1 MRWFTNL
8 KTKYKLLIGF
18 GVVIA
23 FLLALIAVE
32 SMQSGRSLTEY
43 RTMKE
48 YYLPINQTGDDL
60 IADLLHERLLFAR
73 LLHIDADEPAA
84 GRFRDLR
91 DAVLEQRRKVEATA
105 SRVQSLLTIADRQT
119 EGDEIRSALRN
130 VSTQYG
136 KLTQATDSFTD
147 LLARALPL
155 IEQGNR
161 DGLRLMDDELAANAL
176 DFNGAVDLFG
186 YELDN
191 LFAASQTRIESIE
204 DTALLGRVL
213 IFGIGIVLVIFL
225 ASVISRL
232 ISHPL
237 SLATEI
243 AERLGQGDTTIP
255 IHTDRKDEVG
265 ELLITLEKLRA
276 NSDHEAQVAARIA
289 DGDLTVEIT
298 PLSDKDILGKALSA
312 MVQRLRTQTREMI
325 EGINVLAAATAE
337 LSSTMVQIGAGARET
352 ASAVNETASTLV
364 EVKQASQLSNQKA
377 KTISENTQQT
387 LRVSHDGVDAIS
399 KSIQSME
406 NIREQMRG
414 IAESIIKLSEQG
426 QAIGEIVT
434 SVNDLAEQS
443 NILAVNAAIEA
454 AKAGE
459 YGKGFTVVAKEIR
472 NHAEQSKQA
481 TSKVRSILIDTQKA
495 TASAVMVAE
504 RGTKLAEDGAQLSSQ
519 SGKAIQTVMQGI
531 HETAESMVQ
540 IAVSAKEQVVGLDQV
555 TTAIQHIKLASEQ
568 NVESIHQVEL
578 TAQNLK
584 ELGTRLQ
591 RFVERYKL

>member
-1 MRWFTNL
+1 MRWFANL
-8 KTKYKLLIGF
+8 KTKYKLFIGF

-23 FLLALIAVE
+23 FLLALIGVE
-32 SMQSGRSLTEY
+32 NLQSSRSLEEY
-43 RTMKE
+43 Q
-48 YYLPINQTGDDL
+48 LQQDSQIPLNQAG
-60 IADLLHERLLFAR
+60 ADLVSDLLRERMLMNR
-73 LLHIDADEPAA
+73 LRMQVNPDLAA
-84 GRFRDLR
+84 GDFIELHDQLQQQQNKILGVTARVKNLIEAARGRLIGEEVKASLQNVNKQFIKLSRTHESYLELSVKALPFVEQDNIEGLRGLRADFEDSDQTFAPAIDLFTY
-91 DAVLEQRRKVEATA
+91 E
-105 SRVQSLLTIADRQT
+105 
-119 EGDEIRSALRN
+119 LRN
-130 VSTQYG
+130 LFDAS
-136 KLTQATDSFTD
+136 K
-147 LLARALPL
+147 R
-155 IEQGNR
+155 
-161 DGLRLMDDELAANAL
+161 RLE
-176 DFNGAVDLFG
+176 
-186 YELDN
+186 
-191 LFAASQTRIESIE
+191 TIE
-204 DTALLGRVL
+204 DTAMLGRIF
-213 IFGIGIVLVIFL
+213 IFGIGIALVIFF
-225 ASVISRL
+225 ATVISRL
-232 ISHPL
+232 ISRPL
-237 SLATEI
+237 SMATEI
-243 AERLGQGDTTIP
+243 AERLGQGDTNTP
-255 IHTDRKDEVG
+255 ISTDRLDEVG
-265 ELLITLEKLRA
+265 ELLKTLEKLRA
-276 NSDHEAQVAARIA
+276 NSDHEAQIAARIA

-298 PLSDKDILGKALSA
+298 PLSDKDVLGKALST
-312 MVQRLRTQTREMI
+312 MVHRLRTQIREMI

-337 LSSTMVQIGAGARET
+337 LSSTMVQIAAGARET
-352 ASAVNETASTLV
+352 ASSVNETASTLL

-377 KTISENTQQT
+377 KTISDNTQQT
-387 LRVSHDGVDAIS
+387 MRVSHDGVEAIG

-426 QAIGEIVT
+426 QAIGDIVT

-519 SGKAIQTVMQGI
+519 SGKAIQTVMSGI
-531 HETAESMVQ
+531 NETAESMLQ
-540 IAVSAKEQVVGLDQV
+540 IAASAKEQVVGLDQV
-555 TTAIQHIKLASEQ
+555 TTAIQHIKSASEQ

>member
-32 SMQSGRSLTEY
+32 SMQSGRSLTEH
-43 RTMKE
+43 RAMQE

-60 IADLLHERLLFAR
+60 IADVLRERLLSEQ
-73 LLHIDADEPAA
+73 LLGSGTATPS
-84 GRFRDLR
+84 GTSFQDLR
-91 DAVLEQRRKVEATA
+91 DAVIQQQNKSGSTAARVSSLISIAERRIENDEL
-105 SRVQSLLTIADRQT
+105 RIALQ
-119 EGDEIRSALRN
+119 N
-130 VSTQYG
+130 VSTQFT
-136 KLTQATDSFTD
+136 KLTRSNERFND
-147 LLARALPL
+147 LLAQALPL

-161 DGLRLMDDELAANAL
+161 DGLRLLSPEFTENAL
-176 DFNGAVDLFG
+176 TFNGAVDLFS

-191 LFAASQTRIESIE
+191 LFSASQARIASIE

-225 ASVISRL
+225 ASMISRL

-265 ELLITLEKLRA
+265 ELLLTLEKLRA

-298 PLSDKDILGKALSA
+298 PLSEKDILGKALSA

-377 KTISENTQQT
+377 KTISDNTQQT

-414 IAESIIKLSEQG
+414 IAESIIKLSEQS

-519 SGKAIQTVMQGI
+519 SGKAIQTVMHGI
-531 HETAESMVQ
+531 NETAESMVQ
-540 IAVSAKEQVVGLDQV
+540 IAASAKEQVVGLDQV

>member
-1 MRWFTNL
+1 MHWFTNL
-8 KTKYKLLIGF
+8 KTKNKLFVGF

-23 FLLALIAVE
+23 FLLALIIVE
-32 SMQSGRSLTEY
+32 NLQSSRSLAEY
-43 RTMKE
+43 KTLQE
-48 YYLPINQTGDDL
+48 IHIPLNQAGDDL
-60 IADLLHERLLFAR
+60 ISDLLRERMLFNKLRQHVTPLTSSGNFGELRELLLQQQNKIQGLATRTNNLMENAR
-73 LLHIDADEPAA
+73 QNLA
-84 GRFRDLR
+84 
-91 DAVLEQRRKVEATA
+91 
-105 SRVQSLLTIADRQT
+105 
-119 EGDEIRSALRN
+119 GDEVETSLQNVNRQYSNLVRSHDAFTELTTKALPFIEQENAEALR
-130 VSTQYG
+130 V
-136 KLTQATDSFTD
+136 
-147 LLARALPL
+147 
-155 IEQGNR
+155 
-161 DGLRLMDDELAANAL
+161 LRKDFEDNEMA
-176 DFNGAVDLFG
+176 FNGALDLFE
-186 YELDN
+186 YELRN
-191 LFAASQTRIESIE
+191 LFGAAQDRIKSIE

-213 IFGIGIVLVIFL
+213 IFSIGLLLVVFF
-225 ASVISRL
+225 ASIISRQ
-232 ISHPL
+232 ISRPL
-237 SLATEI
+237 SMATEI
-243 AERLGQGDTTIP
+243 AERLGQGDTSIP
-255 IHTDRKDEVG
+255 ITTDRHDEVG
-265 ELLITLEKLRA
+265 ELLKTLEKLRA
-276 NSDHEAQVAARIA
+276 NSDHEAQIAARIA

-298 PLSDKDILGKALSA
+298 PLSDKDVLGKALST
-312 MVQRLRTQTREMI
+312 MVQRLRTQIREMI

-352 ASAVNETASTLV
+352 ASSVNETATTLL

-377 KTISENTQQT
+377 KTISDSTQQT
-387 LRVSHDGVDAIS
+387 MRISHDGVEAIE

-519 SGKAIQTVMQGI
+519 SGKAIQTVMRGI
-531 HETAESMVQ
+531 NETAESMLQ
-540 IAVSAKEQVVGLDQV
+540 IAASAKEQVVGLDQV
-555 TTAIQHIKLASEQ
+555 TTAIQHIKNASEQ

-591 RFVERYKL
+591 RFVERYIL

>member
-1 MRWFTNL
+1 MSWFSNL
-8 KTKYKLLIGF
+8 RTKYKLLIGF

-23 FLLALIAVE
+23 FLLVLIAVE
-32 SMQSGRSLTEY
+32 NLQSGRSLEEY
-43 RTMKE
+43 E
-48 YYLPINQTGDDL
+48 VLQAVHLPLHRAGEDL
-60 IADLLHERLLFAR
+60 ISDILREQLLFAQLRQGRAADSGISAADYRDQFLQQQTKVQSQGVRMRNLIESAQSR
-73 LLHIDADEPAA
+73 LTDD
-84 GRFRDLR
+84 D
-91 DAVLEQRRKVEATA
+91 VATA
-105 SRVQSLLTIADRQT
+105 LQNMNKQYVKLISAHEAFT
-119 EGDEIRSALRN
+119 E
-130 VSTQYG
+130 
-136 KLTQATDSFTD
+136 
-147 LLARALPL
+147 LAEKSLPL
-155 IEQGNR
+155 IEQGR
-161 DGLRLMDDELAANAL
+161 EDGLRDLRKKFDE
-176 DFNGAVDLFG
+176 NGLGLTGAIDLFS
-186 YELDN
+186 YELGN
-191 LFAASQTRIESIE
+191 LLDASRKRIEAIE
-204 DTALLGRVL
+204 QTALIGRFL
-213 IFGIGIVLVIFL
+213 IFGIGIALVIFF
-225 ASVISRL
+225 ASVISRQ
-232 ISHPL
+232 ISRPL
-237 SLATEI
+237 SIATEV

-298 PLSDKDILGKALSA
+298 PLSEKDVLGKALST
-312 MVQRLRTQTREMI
+312 MVQRLRTQIREMI

-337 LSSTMVQIGAGARET
+337 LSSTMVQIAAGARET
-352 ASAVNETASTLV
+352 ASAVNETASTLL

-377 KTISENTQQT
+377 KTISDNTQQT
-387 LRVSHDGVDAIS
+387 LRISHDGVDAIS

-426 QAIGEIVT
+426 QAIGDIVT

-454 AKAGE
+454 AKAGD

-504 RGTKLAEDGAQLSSQ
+504 RGTKLAEDGAQLSTQ
-519 SGKAIQTVMQGI
+519 SGKAIQTVMKGI
-531 HETAESMVQ
+531 NETAESMVQ
-540 IAVSAKEQVVGLDQV
+540 IAASAKEQVVGLDQV
-555 TTAIQHIKLASEQ
+555 TTAIQHIKSASEQ

>member
-23 FLLALIAVE
+23 FLLALIAIE
-32 SMQSGRSLTEY
+32 STQSGRSLNEY
-43 RTMKE
+43 RTMQE

-60 IADLLHERLLFAR
+60 IADLLRERLLCTQ
-73 LLHIDADEPAA
+73 LLDVESVESSSA
-84 GRFRDLR
+84 RFRELR
-91 DAVLEQRRKVEATA
+91 EAVLQQRREAEA
-105 SRVQSLLTIADRQT
+105 SESRVQSLLTIAERQT
-119 EGDEIRSALRN
+119 EGDDIRDALRN
-130 VSTQYG
+130 VNGQYG
-136 KLTQATDSFTD
+136 KLAQVTAAFTE
-147 LLARALPL
+147 LLAQALPFV
-155 IEQGNR
+155 EQGDR
-161 DGLRLMDDELAANAL
+161 DGLQSLHAELAENAL
-176 DFNGAVDLFG
+176 AFNSAADLFG

-191 LFAASQTRIESIE
+191 LFTASQARIESIE

-265 ELLITLEKLRA
+265 ELLHTLEKLRA

-298 PLSDKDILGKALSA
+298 PLSEKDILGKALSA
-312 MVQRLRTQTREMI
+312 MVLRLRTQTREMI

-364 EVKQASQLSNQKA
+364 EVKQASQLSNTKA
-377 KTISENTQQT
+377 KTISDNTQQT

-531 HETAESMVQ
+531 NETAESMVQ
-540 IAVSAKEQVVGLDQV
+540 IAASAKEQVVGLDQV

>member
-1 MRWFTNL
+1 MHWFANL
-8 KTKYKLLIGF
+8 KTKFKLFIGF

-23 FLLALIAVE
+23 FLLALIGVE
-32 SMQSGRSLTEY
+32 NIQSNRSMVEYQLLQESQIPLNQAGNDLIGELLRERMQFNRLRLQINPQLASADYPEMREQLTLQQKKIQGVTSRVRNLLEAARQRLIGEEVETSLQNVNKQFVKLSRTHEAY
-43 RTMKE
+43 IELTMK
-48 YYLPINQTGDDL
+48 TM
-60 IADLLHERLLFAR
+60 
-73 LLHIDADEPAA
+73 AA
-84 GRFRDLR
+84 IEQANFEEFR
-91 DAVLEQRRKVEATA
+91 A
-105 SRVQSLLTIADRQT
+105 SRADIEENDQT
-119 EGDEIRSALRN
+119 FAGALDLFSYELRN
-130 VSTQYG
+130 
-136 KLTQATDSFTD
+136 
-147 LLARALPL
+147 LLDAS
-155 IEQGNR
+155 R
-161 DGLRLMDDELAANAL
+161 D
-176 DFNGAVDLFG
+176 
-186 YELDN
+186 
-191 LFAASQTRIESIE
+191 RIKSIE
-204 DTALLGRVL
+204 DTALLGRML
-213 IFGIGIVLVIFL
+213 IFGIGIALVIFF
-225 ASVISRL
+225 ATIISRL
-232 ISHPL
+232 ISRPL
-237 SLATEI
+237 SMATEI
-243 AERLGQGDTTIP
+243 AERLGQGDTNTP
-255 IHTDRKDEVG
+255 ITTDRKDEVG
-265 ELLITLEKLRA
+265 ELLKTLEKLRA
-276 NSDHEAQVAARIA
+276 NSDHEAQIAARIA

-298 PLSDKDILGKALSA
+298 PLSEKDVLGKALST
-312 MVQRLRTQTREMI
+312 MVQRLRTQIREMI
-325 EGINVLAAATAE
+325 EGINVLASATAE
-337 LSSTMVQIGAGARET
+337 LSSTMVQIAAGARET
-352 ASAVNETASTLV
+352 ASSVNETATTLL

-377 KTISENTQQT
+377 KTISDNTQQT
-387 LRVSHDGVDAIS
+387 MRVSHDGVDAIE

-519 SGKAIQTVMQGI
+519 SGKAIQTVMRGI
-531 HETAESMVQ
+531 NDTAESMLQ
-540 IAVSAKEQVVGLDQV
+540 IAASAKEQVVGLDQV
-555 TTAIQHIKLASEQ
+555 TTAIQHIKSASEQ

>member
-18 GVVIA
+18 GLVIA

-32 SMQSGRSLTEY
+32 NLQSGRSLDEY
-43 RTMKE
+43 ETMQQVHV
-48 YYLPINQTGDDL
+48 PINQAGNDL
-60 IADLLHERLLFAR
+60 MSDLLRERLLFDQLRHLGTPQSTGGSYSDLRER
-73 LLHIDADEPAA
+73 LLQQNNKIQ
-84 GRFRDLR
+84 GMFVRFRNLI
-91 DAVLEQRRKVEATA
+91 ETGQQR
-105 SRVQSLLTIADRQT
+105 I
-119 EGDEIRSALRN
+119 EGDEVNTALQNVNKQFTRLSSAHDA
-130 VSTQYG
+130 YIE
-136 KLTQATDSFTD
+136 LTQKS
-147 LLARALPL
+147 LPL
-155 IEQGNR
+155 IEQG
-161 DGLRLMDDELAANAL
+161 DFEGLRNLRTDFEENNLT
-176 DFNGAVDLFG
+176 FNGAFDLFS

-191 LFAASQTRIESIE
+191 LYNASQSRIQSIE
-204 DTALLGRVL
+204 DTAFLGRLL
-213 IFGIGIVLVIFL
+213 IFGIGIILVIFL

-298 PLSDKDILGKALSA
+298 PLSDKDVLGKALST
-312 MVQRLRTQTREMI
+312 MVHRLRSQIREMI

-377 KTISENTQQT
+377 KTISESTQQT
-387 LRVSHDGVDAIS
+387 LHVSHDGVDAIS

-519 SGKAIQTVMQGI
+519 SGKAIQTVMRGI
-531 HETAESMVQ
+531 NETAESMVQ
-540 IAVSAKEQVVGLDQV
+540 IAASAKEQVVGLDQV
-555 TTAIQHIKLASEQ
+555 TTAIQHIKSASEQ

>member
-1 MRWFTNL
+1 MRWFANL
-8 KTKYKLLIGF
+8 KTKFKLFIGF

-23 FLLALIAVE
+23 FLLVLIGVE
-32 SMQSGRSLTEY
+32 NLQSNRSLQEY
-43 RTMKE
+43 RILQETQI
-48 YYLPINQTGDDL
+48 PINQTGNDILSELLRERMIFDRLRLQGDHRLTVDQFAARREQYVQQQRKIDGL
-60 IADLLHERLLFAR
+60 IL
-73 LLHIDADEPAA
+73 
-84 GRFRDLR
+84 RFRAL
-91 DAVLEQRRKVEATA
+91 LGNA
-105 SRVQSLLTIADRQT
+105 SQEVS
-119 EGDEIRSALRN
+119 GDEVLSAL
-130 VSTQYG
+130 Q
-136 KLTQATDSFTD
+136 KLDKQFVILTRSQETHT
-147 LLARALPL
+147 R
-155 IEQGNR
+155 
-161 DGLRLMDDELAANAL
+161 LAAKAFPLFERGNTDALQTLNAEFEEDEQALVGAL
-176 DFNGAVDLFG
+176 DLFS
-186 YELDN
+186 YELRN
-191 LFAASQTRIESIE
+191 LFDASQNRIKSIE
-204 DTALLGRVL
+204 DTAMWWRIF
-213 IFGIGIVLVIFL
+213 IFGAGILLVIFF
-225 ASVISRL
+225 ASFISRL
-232 ISHPL
+232 ISNPL

-243 AERLGQGDTTIP
+243 AERLGQGDTNIP
-255 IHTDRKDEVG
+255 ISTDRHDEVG
-265 ELLITLEKLRA
+265 ELLKTLEKLRA
-276 NSDHEAQVAARIA
+276 NSDHEAQIAARIA

-298 PLSDKDILGKALSA
+298 PLSDKDVLGKALSA
-312 MVQRLRTQTREMI
+312 MVHRLRTQIREMI

-337 LSSTMVQIGAGARET
+337 LSSTMVQIAAGARET
-352 ASAVNETASTLV
+352 ASSVNETATTLL

-377 KTISENTQQT
+377 KMISDNTQQT
-387 LRVSHDGVDAIS
+387 LRVSHDGVDAIG

-426 QAIGEIVT
+426 QAIGDIVT

-519 SGKAIQTVMQGI
+519 SGNAIQTVMQGI
-531 HETAESMVQ
+531 NETAESMLQ
-540 IAVSAKEQVVGLDQV
+540 IAASAKEQVVGLDQV
-555 TTAIQHIKLASEQ
+555 TTAIQHIKSASEQ

>member
-1 MRWFTNL
+1 MSWFSNL
-8 KTKYKLLIGF
+8 RTKFKLLIGF

-23 FLLALIAVE
+23 FLIALIAVE
-32 SMQSGRSLTEY
+32 NLQSGRALTEY
-43 RTMKE
+43 E
-48 YYLPINQTGDDL
+48 LLQDVHLPINQAGQEL
-60 IADLLHERLLFAR
+60 INDVFGERLLFAQMLSR
-73 LLHIDADEPAA
+73 AASPSATGYAEYRDQLLQQQTKVRGTVGRVRNLLESASSVLLDDDVAAALQNTNKQYVRVVESHDAFVA
-84 GRFRDLR
+84 
-91 DAVLEQRRKVEATA
+91 
-105 SRVQSLLTIADRQT
+105 LT
-119 EGDEIRSALRN
+119 EKS
-130 VSTQYG
+130 
-136 KLTQATDSFTD
+136 
-147 LLARALPL
+147 LPL
-155 IEQGNR
+155 IGQGGG
-161 DGLRLMDDELAANAL
+161 DALSQLRPSFDENSLALA
-176 DFNGAVDLFG
+176 GATDLFA
-186 YELDN
+186 YQLKNLLD
-191 LFAASQTRIESIE
+191 ASQQRIKAIE
-204 DTALLGRVL
+204 QTALIGRVL
-213 IFGIGIVLVIFL
+213 IFGIGIVLVVFF
-225 ASVISRL
+225 ASAISRQ
-232 ISHPL
+232 ISRPL
-237 SLATEI
+237 SHATEI

-255 IHTDRKDEVG
+255 IRTDRKDEVG
-265 ELLITLEKLRA
+265 ELLVTLEKLRA

-298 PLSDKDILGKALSA
+298 PLSEKDVLGKALSA
-312 MVQRLRTQTREMI
+312 MVQRLRTQIREMI

-337 LSSTMVQIGAGARET
+337 LSSTMVQIAAGARET
-352 ASAVNETASTLV
+352 ASAVNETASTLL

-377 KTISENTQQT
+377 KTISDSTQQT

-454 AKAGE
+454 AKAGD

-504 RGTKLAEDGAQLSSQ
+504 RGTKLAEDGAQLSTQ
-519 SGKAIQTVMQGI
+519 SGKAIQTVMLGI
-531 HETAESMVQ
+531 NETAESMVQ
-540 IAVSAKEQVVGLDQV
+540 IAASAKEQVVGLDQV
-555 TTAIQHIKLASEQ
+555 TTAIQHIKSASEQ

>member
-1 MRWFTNL
+1 MRWFANL
-8 KTKYKLLIGF
+8 KTKYKLFIGF

-23 FLLALIAVE
+23 FLLALIGVE
-32 SMQSGRSLTEY
+32 NLQSSRSLVEY
-43 RTMKE
+43 Q
-48 YYLPINQTGDDL
+48 LLQDSQIPLNQAGAELASDL
-60 IADLLHERLLFAR
+60 IRERMYLNRLRLQATEDLASGDGIEIRDKLLQQQAKIQGAMVRVKNLLESAR
-73 LLHIDADEPAA
+73 NKLIGEDVQVSLQNVNKQFITLSRTHNSY
-84 GRFRDLR
+84 
-91 DAVLEQRRKVEATA
+91 LE
-105 SRVQSLLTIADRQT
+105 LTIK
-119 EGDEIRSALRN
+119 
-130 VSTQYG
+130 V
-136 KLTQATDSFTD
+136 
-147 LLARALPL
+147 LPL
-155 IEQGNR
+155 IEQK
-161 DGLRLMDDELAANAL
+161 DIEALRVMRVNLEESDQTFEPAL
-176 DFNGAVDLFG
+176 DLFV
-186 YELDN
+186 YELGN
-191 LFAASQTRIESIE
+191 LFDASQSRIETIE
-204 DTALLGRVL
+204 DTAMLGRIM
-213 IFGIGIVLVIFL
+213 IFSIGILLVIFF
-225 ASVISRL
+225 ATMISRL
-232 ISHPL
+232 ISRPL
-237 SLATEI
+237 SMATEI
-243 AERLGQGDTTIP
+243 AERLGQGDTNTP
-255 IHTDRKDEVG
+255 ITTDRLDEVG
-265 ELLITLEKLRA
+265 ELLKTLEKLRA
-276 NSDHEAQVAARIA
+276 NSDHEAQIAARIA

-298 PLSDKDILGKALSA
+298 PLSDKDVLGKALST
-312 MVQRLRTQTREMI
+312 MVHRLRTQIREMI

-337 LSSTMVQIGAGARET
+337 LSSTMVQIAAGARET
-352 ASAVNETASTLV
+352 ASSVNETASTLL

-377 KTISENTQQT
+377 KTISDNTQQT
-387 LRVSHDGVDAIS
+387 MRVSHDGVDAIG

-426 QAIGEIVT
+426 QAIGDIVT

-519 SGKAIQTVMQGI
+519 SGKAIETVMRGI
-531 HETAESMVQ
+531 NETAESMLQ
-540 IAVSAKEQVVGLDQV
+540 IAASAKEQVVGLDQV
-555 TTAIQHIKLASEQ
+555 TTAIQHIKSASEQ

>member
-18 GVVIA
+18 GAVIA
-23 FLLALIAVE
+23 FLIALIAVE
-32 SMQSGRSLTEY
+32 NLQSGRSLDEY
-43 RTMKE
+43 ETMQQVHIPLHKA
-48 YYLPINQTGDDL
+48 GSDL
-60 IADLLHERLLFAR
+60 ISDILRERMYVEQLRLHRAVQQPGRSLASLREQFLQQQNKIQSGNAR
-73 LLHIDADEPAA
+73 MSNLIGSAQSS
-84 GRFRDLR
+84 
-91 DAVLEQRRKVEATA
+91 LEGEEV
-105 SRVQSLLTIADRQT
+105 TIALQN
-119 EGDEIRSALRN
+119 LN
-130 VSTQYG
+130 KQYV
-136 KLTQATDSFTD
+136 K
-147 LLARALPL
+147 LARAHDAYLELVERSLPM
-155 IEQGNR
+155 IEQG
-161 DGLRLMDDELAANAL
+161 DVEGLRELRANYDESNLSLDGAL
-176 DFNGAVDLFG
+176 DLFG
-186 YELDN
+186 YELNN
-191 LFAASQTRIESIE
+191 LLDASQARIRSIE
-204 DTALLGRVL
+204 DTAMLGRIL
-213 IFGIGIVLVIFL
+213 IFGIGIVLVIFF

-232 ISHPL
+232 ISRPL

-255 IHTDRKDEVG
+255 IHTDRRDEVG
-265 ELLITLEKLRA
+265 ELLVTLEKLRA

-298 PLSDKDILGKALSA
+298 PLSDKDVLGKALSA
-312 MVQRLRTQTREMI
+312 MVQRLRTQIREMI

-337 LSSTMVQIGAGARET
+337 LSSTMVQIAAGARET
-352 ASAVNETASTLV
+352 ASAVTETASTLQ

-377 KTISENTQQT
+377 KTISDNTQQT

-426 QAIGEIVT
+426 QAIGDIVT

-454 AKAGE
+454 AKAGD

-519 SGKAIQTVMQGI
+519 SGSAIQTVMKGI
-531 HETAESMVQ
+531 NETAESMLQ
-540 IAVSAKEQVVGLDQV
+540 IAASAKEQVVGLDQV
-555 TTAIQHIKLASEQ
+555 TTAIQHIKSASEQ

>member
-8 KTKYKLLIGF
+8 KTKYKLFVGF
-18 GVVIA
+18 GVVIV
-23 FLLALIAVE
+23 FLLALIIVE
-32 SMQSGRSLTEY
+32 NLQSSRSLAEY
-43 RTMKE
+43 ETLQE
-48 YYLPINQTGDDL
+48 IHIPLTQAGDDL
-60 IADLLHERLLFAR
+60 IGDLLRERILFNKLRLHVVPFTPSGNFGELREMLLQQQNKIQGLATRMKNLIESARQNPGDEDGDVPLQNVHRQFMNLMRAHETFVELTTKALPF
-73 LLHIDADEPAA
+73 IENGDAD
-84 GRFRDLR
+84 
-91 DAVLEQRRKVEATA
+91 
-105 SRVQSLLTIADRQT
+105 
-119 EGDEIRSALRN
+119 ALR
-130 VSTQYG
+130 V
-136 KLTQATDSFTD
+136 
-147 LLARALPL
+147 
-155 IEQGNR
+155 
-161 DGLRLMDDELAANAL
+161 LRPQFEDNETV
-176 DFNGAVDLFG
+176 FNGALDIFE
-186 YELDN
+186 YELRNRFD
-191 LFAASQTRIESIE
+191 AAQNHIKSIE
-204 DTALLGRVL
+204 DTALIGRVS
-213 IFGIGIVLVIFL
+213 IFGIGLLLVVFF
-225 ASVISRL
+225 ASIISRQ

-237 SLATEI
+237 SMATEI
-243 AERLGQGDTTIP
+243 AERLGQGDTNIP
-255 IHTDRKDEVG
+255 ITTDRHDEVG
-265 ELLITLEKLRA
+265 ELLKTLEKLRA
-276 NSDHEAQVAARIA
+276 NSDHEAQIAARIA

-298 PLSDKDILGKALSA
+298 PLSEKDVLGKALST
-312 MVQRLRTQTREMI
+312 MVQRLRTQIREMI
-325 EGINVLAAATAE
+325 EGINVLASATAE

-352 ASAVNETASTLV
+352 ASSVNETATTLL

-377 KTISENTQQT
+377 KTISDSTQQT
-387 LRVSHDGVDAIS
+387 MRISHDGVEAIE

-414 IAESIIKLSEQG
+414 IAESIIKLSEQS

-519 SGKAIQTVMQGI
+519 SGKSIQTVMRGI
-531 HETAESMVQ
+531 NETAESMLQ
-540 IAVSAKEQVVGLDQV
+540 IAASAKEQLVGLDQV
-555 TTAIQHIKLASEQ
+555 TTAIQHIKGASEQ

-591 RFVERYKL
+591 RFVERYRL